1 MRRVYRYDDRE
12 TYDCNEKKHHECED
26 RDYGYKK
33 FSALDPDCCHPMDRH
48 KGNVEQ
54 DARQIE
60 NTVQKS
66 NELILV
72 KDSCDITVETTDTQ
86 AAVNI
91 QAALQFAI
99 ALVIDISV
107 ASSDK
112 GSRITQELLQKI
124 NVKQANNQKTV
135 IENSRGVK
143 VTTTDTDVS
152 VNVQLLAQILAAL
165 VARINIG

>member
-1 MRRVYRYDDRE
+1 M
-12 TYDCNEKKHHECED
+12 DCYED
-26 RDYGYKK
+26 HDYQYKR
-33 FSALDPDCCHPMDRH
+33 FSALDPNCCHPMER
-48 KGNVEQ
+48 KANVDQE
-54 DARQIE
+54 ARQIE

-66 NELILV
+66 NELIIV
-72 KDSCDITVETTDTQ
+72 KDSCDVTVETTDTQ

-107 ASSDK
+107 ASSDRS
-112 GSRITQELLQKI
+112 SRITQELLQKI

-165 VARINIG
+165 VARINIA